1 VTTIDLTPEQEEVLR
16 RWQGA
21 DPSRLTDELRVIA
34 QLADRLPAPPYV
46 PAVGDKIVAYWL
58 EKEGTGWRTPAT
70 YERGEEVLTV
80 TGTYVITIDRGND
93 NPNPDVWSYRIDAHR
108 FEKVEQ

>member
-1 VTTIDLTPEQEEVLR
+1 MTTIDLTPEQEEVLR

-46 PAVGDKIVAYWL
+46 PAVGDMIRVYSGDVQHTAQPEQTIAVTDTHVIARWNTDTDETLRPEVYAY
-58 EKEGTGWRTPAT
+58 A
-70 YERGEEVLTV
+70 
-80 TGTYVITIDRGND
+80 IN
-93 NPNPDVWSYRIDAHR
+93 AHR